1 MKTPFPLS
9 PADLIHVVAPSGK
22 VSPVNVDSAIK
33 LLRYQGFRISVG
45 SSLYEETG
53 PFAGT
58 DEQRIADLQEAL
70 DDTTCRA
77 ILMARGGYGLI
88 RIIDKLD
95 FSRFLKNPRWI
106 AGFSDIT
113 VLHNHLHNL
122 GVETLHGVMP
132 NSFPLDC
139 EPDEPVESLL
149 EVLRGHA
156 PSFTIPWH
164 PLNRPGKAQATI
176 TGGNLTLLTALLGSE
191 SETVTAGKILFVED
205 VGEHL
210 YRIDRM
216 MHTLKRAGK
225 LDKLKGLVVGH
236 FNNMFDGASPFGM
249 TAEEIVA
256 DAVAGYDFPVL
267 FGFPAGHQPRN
278 LTFILGRQTTLEVIQ
293 EQPALFQQKHH

>member
-1 MKTPFPLS
+1 MKTPSPLS
-9 PADLIHVVAPSGK
+9 PADLIRVVAPAGK
-22 VSPVNVDSAIK
+22 VRPERVEAAIK
-33 LLRYQGFRISVG
+33 FLRYQGFRVVAG
-45 SSLYEETG
+45 ASLFNESG

-132 NSFPLDC
+132 NSFPIDS
-139 EPDEPVESLL
+139 EPDEPVRSLL
-149 EVLRGHA
+149 EVLRGQA
-156 PSFTIPWH
+156 PSFPIPWH
-164 PLNRPGKAQATI
+164 PLNRPGMAQATI
-176 TGGNLTLLTALLGSE
+176 TGGNLTLITALLGSE

-236 FNNMFDGASPFGM
+236 FNEMLDGTSPFGM

-278 LTFILGRQTTLEVIQ
+278 LTFILGRQTTLEVAQ
-293 EQPALFQQKHH
+293 GQPALLQQKNH